1 MMKVKED
8 SKGMGRD
15 TTVCGVLKSWFLIRG
30 TYLREMKVKGEL
42 DRLGIECFVL
52 IMYQMAEF
60 SKMSKRVT
68 LYQSKY

>member
-1 MMKVKED
+1 MVPD
-8 SKGMGRD
+8 SGDIFAGD
-15 TTVCGVLKSWFLIRG
+15 EG
-30 TYLREMKVKGEL
+30 KGEL

-52 IMYQMAEF
+52 IMYQMAKF